1 MTTKHLI
8 TGYFIAA
15 VLLMSGCAGKVRYPN
30 YYTLATAPTKQPA
43 ANDEHQSVQTVASDA
58 HQSGTVAVRRF
69 DTPAYLRQGRI
80 VYRQTPEEVG
90 FYDYHRWAADPGLV
104 VTAGVIDSL
113 RSSNL
118 FAFVEPYDGHD
129 SHDYVASGRLERLDE
144 VDYSGGVQVEV
155 KLSAQLVNART
166 GASVW
171 AGAVTQTSSVNSRN
185 VNSVVV
191 AMSHATQAG
200 IDQLVAD
207 MERQLST
214 TSMAA
219 GSSGTAATETNR
231 Q

>member
-1 MTTKHLI
+1 MTIKHLM
-8 TGYFIAA
+8 TGYFNAA
-15 VLLMSGCAGKVRYPN
+15 VLLLSGCAGKVRYPN

-43 ANDEHQSVQTVASDA
+43 TNA

-69 DTPAYLRQGRI
+69 ETPAYLRQGRI

-90 FYDYHRWAADPGLV
+90 FYDYHRWAADPGVV
-104 VTAGVIDSL
+104 VTAGLIDSL

-118 FAFVEPYDGHD
+118 FAFVGPYDGHD
-129 SHDYVASGRLERLDE
+129 SHDYVVSGRLERLDE
-144 VDYSGGVQVEV
+144 LDYNGGAQVEV
-155 KLSAQLVNART
+155 KLSAQLVNVRT

-171 AGAVTQTSSVNSRN
+171 AGAVTQTSSINTRN

-191 AMSHATQAG
+191 AMSTATQAG

-207 MERQLST
+207 MEKHLAT

-219 GSSGTAATETNR
+219 GNPGTPMVEMNR

>member
-1 MTTKHLI
+1 MTTKHLM

-15 VLLMSGCAGKVRYPN
+15 VLLLSGCTGKVRYPN

-43 ANDEHQSVQTVASDA
+43 ANA
-58 HQSGTVAVRRF
+58 HPSGTVAVRRF
-69 DTPAYLRQGRI
+69 EAPAYLRQGRI

-90 FYDYHRWAADPGLV
+90 FYDYHRWAADPGAV
-104 VTAGVIDSL
+104 VTAGLIDSL

-118 FAFVEPYDGHD
+118 FVFVEPYDGHD
-129 SHDYVASGRLERLDE
+129 SHDYLVSGRLERLDE
-144 VDYSGGVQVEV
+144 VDYNGGVQVEV

-171 AGAVTQTSSVNSRN
+171 AGAVTQTSSVPTRN

-191 AMSHATQAG
+191 AMSSAAQAG

-207 MERQLST
+207 MEKHLPT

-219 GSSGTAATETNR
+219 GNPKTAMVGMNR